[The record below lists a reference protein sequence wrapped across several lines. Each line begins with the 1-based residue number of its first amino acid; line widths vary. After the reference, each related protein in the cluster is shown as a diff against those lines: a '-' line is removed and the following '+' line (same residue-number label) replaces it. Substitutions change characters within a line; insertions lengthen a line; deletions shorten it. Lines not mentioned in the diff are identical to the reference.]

1 MRVFFSRQF
10 VLFLIAGGTAAA
22 VNFGSRIVYNLWL
35 GYSTS
40 ILIAYLTGTVTAF
53 VLARMFVFTE
63 TSHGV
68 RRSAV
73 FFTLVNVVAV
83 AQTWAI
89 SMALANFALPGM
101 GVSRF
106 APEIAHAVGVTF
118 PVFTS
123 YLGHKYWSFR

>member
-1 MRVFFSRQF
+1 MRVFFTRQF
-10 VLFLIAGGTAAA
+10 VLFLITGGVAAV

-35 GYSTS
+35 DFSTS
-40 ILIAYLTGTVTAF
+40 ILIAYITGMITAF

-68 RRSAV
+68 RRSAM
-73 FFTLVNVVAV
+73 FFALINVVAV

-89 SMALANFALPGM
+89 SLALANYALPSM
-101 GVSRF
+101 GVSYLG
-106 APEIAHAVGVTF
+106 AEIAHAVGVAF

>member
-10 VLFLIAGGTAAA
+10 VLFLITGGTAAV

-35 GYSTS
+35 DYSTS
-40 ILIAYLTGTVTAF
+40 ILIAYLTGMVTAF
-53 VLARMFVFTE
+53 VLARMFVFTDS
-63 TSHGV
+63 SHSV

-73 FFTLVNVVAV
+73 YFSLVNVVAV

-89 SMALANFALPGM
+89 SMVLANYALPGM

-106 APEIAHAVGVTF
+106 VPEIAHAVGVAF

-123 YLGHKYWSFR
+123 YLGHKHWSFR

>member
-1 MRVFFSRQF
+1 MDVFFSRQF
-10 VLFLIAGGTAAA
+10 VLFLITGGTAAA
-22 VNFGSRIVYNLWL
+22 VNFGSRIIYNVWL

-40 ILIAYLTGTVTAF
+40 ILIAYLTGMVTAF
-53 VLARMFVFTE
+53 ILARIFVFTD
-63 TSHGV
+63 SLNGI

-73 FFTLVNVVAV
+73 IFTLVNVLAV

-89 SMALANFALPGM
+89 SMALAYYILPGV
-101 GVSRF
+101 GINRYV
-106 APEIAHAVGVTF
+106 PEVAHAVGVAF